1 MSIRHILV
9 ADDEESMRWVLDKS
23 LKKQGFHVDLA
34 ENGLQARQLSR
45 KKSYDLALL
54 DIKMP
59 GLQGLELLRLMQEE
73 SPRTLV
79 VIMTAEATM
88 ENAVA
93 AMKHG
98 AFDYLTKP
106 FDLEALEAI
115 LIKARNT
122 AKISGQ
128 LDRLRDE
135 IQRQNSPG
143 HTIVGNSRTMQEV
156 YKTLGR
162 IAMSDVTVLVTGES
176 GTGKELIAR
185 AVHSNSSRLGKPF
198 IAINCAA
205 IPHDLLE
212 SELFGHERGAFTGAT
227 ERKAGKFEQAEGG
240 TLFLDEIGD
249 MPLELQAKLL
259 RVLQEK
265 EITRTGGTQSLPVD
279 VRIVAASNQNLMDM
293 VRDKTFREDLFYR
306 LNVVPIEL
314 PPLRERKE
322 DLPELTN
329 FFLQRARQE
338 MGVRVDGVS
347 DKALQLL
354 QQHRWPGNVRE
365 LENLIKR
372 ASLLTANQVLQ
383 PADFTSL
390 NGTVTVAQQAE
401 SLESLVANK
410 LQASLANMNL
420 GELNNLYAMV
430 LEQVERPLINII
442 LQQTRGNQ
450 VRSAEILGINRNTL
464 RKKIKELRICLKGK
478 PTTDD

>member
-338 MGVRVDGVS
+338 MGVKVDGVS

-464 RKKIKELRICLKGK
+464 RKKIKELGICLKGK
-478 PTTDD
+478 PTTDG

>member
-464 RKKIKELRICLKGK
+464 RKKIKELGICLKGK
-478 PTTDD
+478 PTTDG

>member
-9 ADDEESMRWVLDKS
+9 ADDEESMRWVLEKS
-23 LKKQGFHVDLA
+23 LKKQGLDVDLA

-59 GLQGLELLRLMQEE
+59 GLQGLELLRILQEE

-122 AKISGQ
+122 ARISGQ

-143 HTIVGNSRTMQEV
+143 HTIVGNSRKMQEV

-162 IAMSDVTVLVTGES
+162 IAVSDVTVLVTGES

-198 IAINCAA
+198 IALNCAA
-205 IPHDLLE
+205 IPRELLE

-265 EITRTGGTQSLPVD
+265 EITRTGGNQTLPVD
-279 VRIVAASNQNLMDM
+279 VRIVAASNQNLMEM

-338 MGVRVDGVS
+338 LAVKVDGVS
-347 DKALQLL
+347 DEALQLL
-354 QQHRWPGNVRE
+354 RQHNWPGNVRE

-390 NGTVTVAQQAE
+390 NSTVAIGRQSE
-401 SLESLVANK
+401 SLESLVASK
-410 LQASLANMNL
+410 LQSSLASMNL
-420 GELNNLYAMV
+420 GELDNLYAMV
-430 LEQVERPLINII
+430 MEQVERPLINII

-464 RKKIKELRICLKGK
+464 RKKIQELGVSLKNK
-478 PTTDD
+478 KSTEN

>member
-464 RKKIKELRICLKGK
+464 RKKIKELGICLKGK
-478 PTTDD
+478 PTT